1 MADIFHQD
9 VYVPES
15 FESSCLGAA
24 ILGLYSLGEV
34 DTLHVVS
41 EMVGANFHH
50 EPNMESVEKYRDL
63 TPIYIRLSRQLE
75 EEYESI
81 AAYQK
86 VGLKAILQENMVTY
100 KEVLQFFRI
109 LFQHK
114 IC

>member
-1 MADIFHQD
+1 MF
-9 VYVPES
+9 PES

-50 EPNMESVEKYRDL
+50 EPNMESVEKYKDL

-100 KEVLQFFRI
+100 KEVLRFFRI

>member
-24 ILGLYSLGEV
+24 ILGLYSLGEI

-41 EMVGANFHH
+41 EMVGADFHH
-50 EPNMESVEKYRDL
+50 EPNMESVEKYKDL

-86 VGLKAILQENMVTY
+86 SGFKSYLPRKYGNV
-100 KEVLQFFRI
+100 
-109 LFQHK
+109 
-114 IC
+114 

>member
-41 EMVGANFHH
+41 EMVGRISTMNQ
-50 EPNMESVEKYRDL
+50 
-63 TPIYIRLSRQLE
+63 TW
-75 EEYESI
+75 
-81 AAYQK
+81 K
-86 VGLKAILQENMVTY
+86 V
-100 KEVLQFFRI
+100 
-109 LFQHK
+109 
-114 IC
+114 